1 MDLYYEV
8 SGEGKPVIL
17 LHSGGAD
24 LRDWLFVA
32 PILAKQYQ
40 IIAFDGRG
48 CGKSP
53 SPTET
58 ANYVDDLLSVMDH
71 FQLDE
76 ATLVGHSIGG
86 RIATDFAL
94 TYPQRVSKLVLI
106 APDLSGYTF
115 SKPFT
120 EWMQTIQATAPDVDR
135 MLELSLSSCSYRVV
149 MASPQKDLMVEMTK
163 HNIAKMF
170 EWATWESI
178 WPQPPAIERLG
189 DLADKTCFL
198 LGKEDAPD
206 LHRIAE
212 HFQQVLPEHRVIE
225 ITGADHKPTLTHPEQ
240 IARAITEFL
249 ED

>member
-8 SGEGKPVIL
+8 SGEGKPVVL

-24 LRDWLFVA
+24 LRDWTFVA
-32 PILAKQYQ
+32 PILAKHYQ
-40 IIAFDGRG
+40 VIAFDGRG

-53 SPTET
+53 SPIET

-106 APDLSGYTF
+106 APSLTGYTP
-115 SKPFT
+115 SQPFT
-120 EWMQTIQATAPDVDR
+120 EWMKKIQEAPDVDR
-135 MLELSLSSCSYRVV
+135 MVELSLSACPYRVV
-149 MASPQKDLMVEMTK
+149 MASPQKDFMVEMAK
-163 HNIAKMF
+163 HNLAKML
-170 EWATWESI
+170 EWATWESV
-178 WPQPPAIERLG
+178 WPQPPSIERLKE
-189 DLADKTCFL
+189 LANQTCL
-198 LGKEDAPD
+198 IIGMEDALD
-206 LHRIAE
+206 AKRMAE
-212 HFQQVLPEHRVIE
+212 YFKEVLPERRFIE
-225 ITGADHKPTLTHPEQ
+225 ITGADHKPTLTHPEE

>member
-8 SGEGKPVIL
+8 SGEGRPVIL

-24 LRDWLFVA
+24 LRDWTFVA
-32 PILAKQYQ
+32 PILAKHYQ
-40 IIAFDGRG
+40 VITFDGRG

-58 ANYVDDLLSVMDH
+58 ANYVEDLLSVMDH

-106 APDLSGYTF
+106 APSLTGYTP
-115 SKPFT
+115 SQPFT
-120 EWMQTIQATAPDVDR
+120 EWMQKIQEAPDVDR
-135 MLELSLSSCSYRVV
+135 MVELSLSACPYRVV
-149 MASPQKDLMVEMTK
+149 MASPQKDFMVEMAK
-163 HNIAKMF
+163 HNLAKMLK
-170 EWATWESI
+170 WATWESV
-178 WPQPPAIERLG
+178 WPQPPAIERLKE
-189 DLADKTCFL
+189 LANQTCL
-198 LGKEDAPD
+198 IIGMEDALD
-206 LHRIAE
+206 AKRMAE
-212 HFQQVLPEHRVIE
+212 YFKEVLPERRFIE
-225 ITGADHKPTLTHPEQ
+225 IAGADHKPTLTHPEE

>member
-17 LHSGGAD
+17 MHSGGAD
-24 LRDWLFVA
+24 LRDWTFVA

-40 IIAFDGRG
+40 VITFDGRG

-58 ANYVDDLLSVMDH
+58 ANYVDDLLAVLDH

-76 ATLVGHSIGG
+76 AILVGHSIGG
-86 RIATDFAL
+86 RIATDFTL

-106 APDLSGYTF
+106 APDVTGYTP
-115 SKPFT
+115 SQPFT
-120 EWMQTIQATAPDVDR
+120 EWMQKLQAAPDVDR
-135 MLELSLSSCSYRVV
+135 MVELSLSACPYRFV
-149 MASPQKDLMVEMTK
+149 MASPQKDLLVEMAK
-163 HNIAKMF
+163 HNLAKMF
-170 EWATWESI
+170 EWATWESV
-178 WPQPPAIERLG
+178 WPQPPAIERLEE
-189 DLADKTCFL
+189 LANRACFII
-198 LGKEDAPD
+198 GKEDALD
-206 LHRIAE
+206 AQRIAE
-212 HFQQVLPEHRVIE
+212 YFKEVLPEKRFIE
-225 ITGADHKPTLTHPEQ
+225 ITGADHKPTLTHPEE